1 MMNAE
6 NKGFNCMAFYEA
18 LNITREARNLN
29 WKQVSALTSVGAS
42 TLTRMAQ
49 GKRPDADSLA
59 SLAAWAGINPANFV
73 EMSDKA
79 PRPEPLAMISS
90 YLRSDP
96 NLTSAGAVALEEIL
110 KAAYKQFSN
119 KK

>member
-1 MMNAE
+1 MNTG

-18 LNITREARNLN
+18 INTTREARQLN
-29 WKQVSALTSVGAS
+29 WKQVSSETSVGAS

-59 SLAAWAGINPANFV
+59 ALAAWSGLNPADFVGINN
-73 EMSDKA
+73 KA
-79 PRPEPLAMISS
+79 SRPEPLVMIST

-96 NLTSAGAVALEEIL
+96 NLTAQGATALEEIL
-110 KAAYKQFSN
+110 KAAYKQFS
-119 KK
+119 K